1 MQSSFSW
8 DWGPAFP
15 TVGLWYYIF
24 LNLRICNLPNSNFRH
39 PVKLEAY
46 NTVSIRDWWVGFERD
61 EIQQLWKV
69 DMKIHCETPDSGIDH
84 AGTFTVTITDQQQ
97 VVQTLKQE
105 TVLTGDGN
113 RQVSTPVISFVVPF
127 SQVTASPSLF
137 TGKVWTTHSRAGRDI
152 AWSKLRPPPNL
163 SGPVE

>member
-1 MQSSFSW
+1 MH
-8 DWGPAFP
+8 
-15 TVGLWYYIF
+15 
-24 LNLRICNLPNSNFRH
+24 LPNSNFRH

-69 DMKIHCETPDSGIDH
+69 DMKIHCETPDSDIDH

-105 TVLTGDGN
+105 TVLKGDGD
-113 RQVSTPVISFVVPF
+113 RQVSTPVFSFVVPF

-137 TGKVWTTHSRAGRDI
+137 TGKV
-152 AWSKLRPPPNL
+152 
-163 SGPVE
+163 